1 VPCGTRR
8 NRSGEP
14 PKRTLSCL
22 PEVPKPVANAPHIT
36 YRPGLDGLRAI
47 AVASVFLYHSRI
59 DWLPGGFLGVD
70 LFFVLSGYLI
80 TSLLLVEWEARN
92 QIDLRRF
99 WMRRGRRL
107 LPALVVVVLASLILA
122 SIFARGDL
130 ARTRSDVVSSL
141 LYYAN
146 WHQIIANHSYFN
158 LMGNPSLLQHTW
170 SLGVEEQFYIVWPL
184 LLVPGLVLVGRKRLP
199 MIVIAGIAASAAL
212 MWILYT
218 DPNNPSRVYYGT
230 DTRAFLLLMGIL
242 LALVWPRIEGLG
254 RRALPVLELL
264 GIAALVGSVLLFL
277 QMQEFNPT
285 LYQGGDLAAAFC
297 FTVLI
302 AAVAHRSTGIGQAL
316 GVAPLRWIGER
327 SYGIYLWHW
336 PIILLV
342 AGVNARP
349 SPAVVVGEAAIIV
362 AAAALSYRFVE
373 QPIRTRSLQRWL
385 SQYSRRF
392 RFEVVGAGALGLVAA
407 FAILFV
413 TPASLNPVGSYV
425 SPTKA
430 NAGMH
435 RPHTSTQP
443 STHQVS
449 KQTKRA
455 SLPPGRILALGDSVM
470 LGCSSELRSALH
482 HRVRVDATIGR
493 QIEDTVNELQ
503 RLRRHHHLPKIA
515 VIQVGNNGPLWYRD
529 LVRLRHALHGIPRVI
544 AVNVRN
550 ETSWQDESNHA
561 LVNWVHSWRE
571 AHLVDWYGR
580 STSKMMQD
588 GTHPWP
594 YGCRIYARL
603 IADTLR
609 ST

>member
-1 VPCGTRR
+1 M
-8 NRSGEP
+8 
-14 PKRTLSCL
+14 
-22 PEVPKPVANAPHIT
+22 PKPVANAPHIA

-99 WMRRGRRL
+99 WLRRARRL
-107 LPALVVVVLASLILA
+107 LPALVVVVLGSLILA
-122 SIFARGDL
+122 SIFARQDL

-218 DPNNPSRVYYGT
+218 NPSNPSRVYYGT

-277 QMQEFNPT
+277 QMQDFNPT

-302 AAVAHRSTGIGQAL
+302 AAVAHPRLGIGQAL

-349 SPAVVVGEAAIIV
+349 SPGVVVGEAAIVV
-362 AAAALSYRFVE
+362 AAAALSYRYVE

-385 SQYSRRF
+385 SQFSRRF

-413 TPASLNPVGSYV
+413 TPASLNPVGGYV

-430 NAGMH
+430 NAGTRHPQPRM
-435 RPHTSTQP
+435 RPSTQP
-443 STHQVS
+443 ASQHTHRTQ
-449 KQTKRA
+449 KKTP
-455 SLPPGRILALGDSVM
+455 LPPGRILALGDSVM
-470 LGCSSELRSALH
+470 LDCSSQLRTALQ
-482 HRVRVDATIGR
+482 HRVRVDATVGR

-503 RLRRHHHLPKIA
+503 RLRRHHHLTKIV
-515 VIQVGNNGPLWYRD
+515 VIQIGNNGPLWYRD
-529 LVRLRHALHGIPRVI
+529 LVRLRHALHGIPRIVV
-544 AVNVRN
+544 VNVRN
-550 ETSWQDESNHA
+550 DTSWQDESNHA
-561 LVNWVHSWRE
+561 LADWLRGWPE
-571 AHLVDWYGR
+571 AHLADWYGH
-580 STSKMMQD
+580 STETMMQD

-594 YGCRIYARL
+594 YGCTIYARL